1 MLIRRQ
7 GSQVTESDLHG
18 EDRIVE
24 IDDELTGLAR
34 EALGLIEAAF
44 PPAERQPIEQI
55 AMELAE
61 KRLDLLT
68 SYDFHL
74 FAAVVPSGEVAG
86 VASGVYLGGVN
97 TGFVTY
103 LAVRDRYRARKLG
116 RRLRHALINAFRRDA
131 IALEWGRLAA
141 IVGEVRLESPWLA
154 RLVRDR
160 AVLPLDL
167 RYYHPGMN
175 PATENARWILYRQP
189 DGDDR
194 SELPVAEVR
203 QLLYAIWRRAY
214 RVRWPLEYPGFQ
226 RMLEEL
232 AEHRTVGAHPEA
244 R

>member
-1 MLIRRQ
+1 MVDEVA
-7 GSQVTESDLHG
+7 GADAE
-18 EDRIVE
+18 RIVE

-44 PPAERQPIEQI
+44 PPAERQPIDQI
-55 AMELAE
+55 AMEIAE

-74 FAAVVPSGEVAG
+74 FAAVAPSGEVAG

-103 LAVRDRYRARKLG
+103 LAVRDTYRDRQMG
-116 RRLRHALINAFRRDA
+116 RRLRHQLIDAFRRDA
-131 IALEWGRLAA
+131 IALEWGQLAA
-141 IVGEVRLESPWLA
+141 IVGEVRLESPWLE

-175 PATENARWILYRQP
+175 PATATTRWILYRQP
-189 DGDDR
+189 DGDR
-194 SELPVAEVR
+194 REQLPASEVR

-232 AEHRTVGAHPEA
+232 SARPAIGAHPEVG
-244 R
+244 